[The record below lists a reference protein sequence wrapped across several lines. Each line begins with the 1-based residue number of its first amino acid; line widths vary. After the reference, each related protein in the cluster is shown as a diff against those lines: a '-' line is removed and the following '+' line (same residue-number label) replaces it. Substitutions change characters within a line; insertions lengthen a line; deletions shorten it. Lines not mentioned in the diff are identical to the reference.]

1 MKEGYV
7 IRDQSKAHFITP
19 TVVDWVDVFANKS
32 CRDCVTRCLSYCVR
46 NKGMVLYGYVIMSN
60 HIHLVVQSS
69 NGDLSG
75 LIREFKKHVA
85 KTIIKDVKA
94 DHGSRSE
101 WMLARFKLA
110 AQGNSG
116 NKHYQFW
123 QYGNHPE
130 EIYSDKFMWSKLD
143 YIHQNPVRA
152 GIVSRDSD
160 YLYSSA
166 SNYAYQTGV
175 VEKVELFPN
184 NIGTR
189 LKSAPSKRK
198 ESMRL

>member
-1 MKEGYV
+1 MEEGNI

-19 TVVDWVDVFANKS
+19 TVVDWIDVFANKPS
-32 CRDCVTRCLSYCVR
+32 RDCVTKSLSYCIK
-46 NKGMVLYGYVIMSN
+46 NKGMVLHAYVIMSN
-60 HIHLVVQSS
+60 HMHMVVQSS

-75 LIREFKKHVA
+75 LINDFKRYVA
-85 KTIIKDVKA
+85 KTIVKDLKA

-110 AQGNSG
+110 AQGNPV
-116 NKHYQFW
+116 NKKHQFW

-130 EIYSDKFMWSKLD
+130 EICSDRFMRTKLH

-160 YLYSSA
+160 YVYSSA
-166 SNYAYQTGV
+166 SNYAYGSGV
-175 VEKVELFPN
+175 VENIELYAKGLKN
-184 NIGTR
+184 NLRSSTSHRQETI
-189 LKSAPSKRK
+189 
-198 ESMRL
+198 